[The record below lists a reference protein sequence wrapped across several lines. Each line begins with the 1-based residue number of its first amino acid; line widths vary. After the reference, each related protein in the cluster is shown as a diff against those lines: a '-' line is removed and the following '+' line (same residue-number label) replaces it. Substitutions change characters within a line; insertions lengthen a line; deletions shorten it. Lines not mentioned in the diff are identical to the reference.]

1 MPFHLPLFF
10 PSTPSSQHLLS
21 PHTCAPAFLFSSLVN
36 ICRLFVDLP
45 DAANRAKI
53 LHVILS
59 EEDVAD
65 DFSIDAVAADT
76 NGYSGS
82 DLRVR
87 GGRGNSCLRVRR
99 GEGHSE
105 SRVKEKGAFYSLR
118 YDRWREAA
126 GAVWVEEDLKVLPS
140 RSVDWQ
146 LGGGESPLVTRVGL
160 QVGSRGEPE
169 ARRGISAGS
178 PPTVRSVR
186 GRDTAGSTRSLHAQP
201 MTVASV
207 CRTRVCRPSL
217 HRVTGSCGFFPL
229 TPLFLPISPRRP
241 LSCLARVQ
249 NLCVTAAFIRVREF
263 LDSERAK
270 KNAESSSSR
279 KNDSSEGESGDSGIG
294 KGAEEDG
301 RCSGTNSND
310 GSGSSNKDTDPD
322 PASKREDGDAEE
334 PSFRPITNEDFKK
347 AIEKVR
353 QSYAHSYG
361 LRHH

>member
-1 MPFHLPLFF
+1 M
-10 PSTPSSQHLLS
+10 
-21 PHTCAPAFLFSSLVN
+21 
-36 ICRLFVDLP
+36 
-45 DAANRAKI
+45 
-53 LHVILS
+53 
-59 EEDVAD
+59 
-65 DFSIDAVAADT
+65 
-76 NGYSGS
+76 
-82 DLRVR
+82 
-87 GGRGNSCLRVRR
+87 
-99 GEGHSE
+99 
-105 SRVKEKGAFYSLR
+105 
-118 YDRWREAA
+118 
-126 GAVWVEEDLKVLPS
+126 
-140 RSVDWQ
+140 
-146 LGGGESPLVTRVGL
+146 
-160 QVGSRGEPE
+160 
-169 ARRGISAGS
+169 
-178 PPTVRSVR
+178 
-186 GRDTAGSTRSLHAQP
+186 AGSTRSLHAQP

-217 HRVTGSCGFFPL
+217 HRVTSSCGFSPL
-229 TPLFLPISPRRP
+229 LPTLPHPLSRFPRRP
-241 LSCLARVQ
+241 PACLARVQ

-353 QSYAHSYG
+353 QSYVHSYG
-361 LRHH
+361 LGHH

>member
-1 MPFHLPLFF
+1 M
-10 PSTPSSQHLLS
+10 
-21 PHTCAPAFLFSSLVN
+21 
-36 ICRLFVDLP
+36 
-45 DAANRAKI
+45 
-53 LHVILS
+53 
-59 EEDVAD
+59 
-65 DFSIDAVAADT
+65 
-76 NGYSGS
+76 
-82 DLRVR
+82 
-87 GGRGNSCLRVRR
+87 
-99 GEGHSE
+99 
-105 SRVKEKGAFYSLR
+105 
-118 YDRWREAA
+118 
-126 GAVWVEEDLKVLPS
+126 LPS

-217 HRVTGSCGFFPL
+217 HRVTSSCGFSPL
-229 TPLFLPISPRRP
+229 LPTLPHPLSRFPRRP
-241 LSCLARVQ
+241 PACLARVQ

-270 KNAESSSSR
+270 KNAESSR
-279 KNDSSEGESGDSGIG
+279 KNDSSEGESGDSGTG

-310 GSGSSNKDTDPD
+310 GSGNSNKDMDPD
-322 PASKREDGDAEE
+322 PASKREDADAEE